1 MHPTGDRFRPSD
13 IVTALALLTRLPMP
27 QHRFDPARPAAAAV
41 WAYPLVG
48 LVVGTVVVFAIS
60 ILVALGLPAPL
71 AAGLGLILGTMI
83 TGAMHEDGLAD
94 CADGFWGG
102 WTVAR
107 RLEIMK
113 DSQIGTYGVLALI
126 LSIGLRWQALVLL
139 MDADAL
145 LALVWVE
152 AISRA
157 AMVWIMFRL
166 PHARPSGLSNQ
177 TGRPD
182 AAACAA
188 ALGIGAVAAMM
199 SPDMLIVLLG
209 AAGATLGLAW
219 LARSKIGGQTG
230 DVLGATQQ
238 VVAVVTL
245 CIIAA

>member
-1 MHPTGDRFRPSD
+1 MQTLGDRFRPSD
-13 IVTALALLTRLPMP
+13 ILTALALLTRLPMP
-27 QHRFDPARPAAAAV
+27 EHRFDPARPAATAV

-60 ILVALGLPAPL
+60 ILTALGLPAPL

-126 LSIGLRWQALVLL
+126 LGMGLRWQAIVLL
-139 MDADAL
+139 IDADAL

-152 AISRA
+152 VLSRA
-157 AMVWIMFRL
+157 AMVWVMFRL
-166 PHARPSGLSNQ
+166 PNARKSGLSNH

-188 ALGIGAVAAMM
+188 ALGIGAVAALM
-199 SPDMLIVLLG
+199 SPDTLMMLPG
-209 AAGATLGLAW
+209 AAGATLGMAW
-219 LARSKIGGQTG
+219 LARSRIGGQTG

-238 VVAVVTL
+238 VVAVVAL